1 MKMVRKL
8 VNGVIDLFTVLIVAY
23 LIFLGVC
30 GGLKCVPYIVLSG
43 SMEPSIRT
51 GSLCVVDTGVPFEQ
65 IKSGD
70 VIAFETGTGQLVTH
84 RVVSFVDG
92 AIETK
97 GDANTVTDGFTTTID
112 NYRGKTL
119 FSIPGLGYVIKQ
131 LQTVRG
137 KIISASAF
145 LFLLLFSRF
154 ADEVSGTMGQGRR
167 RKGGSYGR
175 DEKYVSAENE
185 GDRKT
190 QGFRMPFR
198 KSSE

>member
-1 MKMVRKL
+1 MIVVKRMVDIVTNVVTWFVIIYL
-8 VNGVIDLFTVLIVAY
+8 V
-23 LIFLGVC
+23 FLAVC
-30 GGLKCVPYIVLSG
+30 GVSKWMPYIVLSG

-84 RVVSFVDG
+84 RAVSFVDG

-97 GDANTVTDGFTTTID
+97 GDANLVTDGFTTTVE

-119 FSIPGLGYVIKQ
+119 FSIPVLGYVIKQ
-131 LQTVRG
+131 LQTSRG
-137 KIISASAF
+137 KIISVSVF
-145 LFLLLFSRF
+145 LFLLLLSWF
-154 ADEVSGTMGQGRR
+154 ADEVSGTMGQGKR
-167 RKGGSYGR
+167 RKGGSYGG
-175 DEKYVSAENE
+175 DEKYISAENA
-185 GDRKT
+185 GDYKT
-190 QGFRMPFR
+190 QGFRMPFG